1 MKKYCDMSREEL
13 LSELDWLNSAY
24 EEKKAQGLKLD
35 MSRGKP
41 GADQLDLCADMLTM
55 PLYKEDV
62 CVGTDYRNYGIL
74 DGIPEA
80 KALFAELLSV
90 PASNVFVAGNSS
102 LNLMYDT
109 VARAMTYGFGG
120 NTPWSELDAVRFLC
134 PSPGYDRHFSICAS
148 FGIEMIPV
156 RMTEDGPDMDE
167 VERLV
172 SSDSSIK
179 GIWCVPKYSNPDGI
193 TYSDDTVRRFAA
205 LKPAAPDFKIFWD
218 NAYAVHELYEK
229 GDELLNI
236 FDLTRGTENEDLV
249 YMFASTS
256 KISFPGAGV
265 AVFVTSDRNMAE
277 AKKIISAQTIGY
289 DKLNQLR
296 HVKYFVNA
304 DGIHAHMQKLAA
316 ALRPKF
322 DAVIDTFERELA
334 PRGIG
339 SYHRPRGGYFVSL
352 YVEDGC
358 ATEVFALARDA
369 GVALTDVG
377 ATYPYKNDPRD
388 SNLRIAPTFPSIED
402 LQKSLEVLCICIRI
416 ASAKKFLN
424 TK

>member
-1 MKKYCDMSREEL
+1 
-13 LSELDWLNSAY
+13 
-24 EEKKAQGLKLD
+24 
-35 MSRGKP
+35 
-41 GADQLDLCADMLTM
+41 
-55 PLYKEDV
+55 
-62 CVGTDYRNYGIL
+62 
-74 DGIPEA
+74 
-80 KALFAELLSV
+80 
-90 PASNVFVAGNSS
+90 
-102 LNLMYDT
+102 
-109 VARAMTYGFGG
+109 
-120 NTPWSELDAVRFLC
+120 
-134 PSPGYDRHFSICAS
+134 
-148 FGIEMIPV
+148 
-156 RMTEDGPDMDE
+156 
-167 VERLV
+167 
-172 SSDSSIK
+172 
-179 GIWCVPKYSNPDGI
+179 
-193 TYSDDTVRRFAA
+193 
-205 LKPAAPDFKIFWD
+205 
-218 NAYAVHELYEK
+218 
-229 GDELLNI
+229 
-236 FDLTRGTENEDLV
+236 
-249 YMFASTS
+249 MFASTS
-256 KISFPGAGV
+256 EISFPGAGV

-369 GVALTDVG
+369 GVTLTDVG